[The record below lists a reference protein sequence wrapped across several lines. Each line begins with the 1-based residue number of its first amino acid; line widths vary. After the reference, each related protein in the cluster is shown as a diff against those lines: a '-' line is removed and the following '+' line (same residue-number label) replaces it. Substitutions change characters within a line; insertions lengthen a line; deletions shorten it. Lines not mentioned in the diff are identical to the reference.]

1 MGVGH
6 IRWGVAIWPSL
17 VESEMRERGL
27 RIQEIVAACLTMG
40 LAAAGISVAQEARGP
55 VVDPV
60 PVASGFGASMS
71 TDRAG
76 YRSGDT
82 IRITFEV
89 FNHTPAPVRFD
100 FGNGQRYDV
109 SVEDQLGNE
118 VWRWSRG
125 RMFTMALGQE
135 TVGPANP
142 RLRYEIEY
150 KADLAPGRYS
160 IEGVLADT
168 SGQLSAIVSV
178 RVE

>member
-1 MGVGH
+1 MCV
-6 IRWGVAIWPSL
+6 
-17 VESEMRERGL
+17 RGL
-27 RIQEIVAACLTMG
+27 RIPAIVAACLTMG
-40 LAAAGISVAQEARGP
+40 LAAARIAAAQEAPAP
-55 VVDPV
+55 VFDLVQ
-60 PVASGFGASMS
+60 VASGFGATMT
-71 TDRAG
+71 TDRAH

-100 FGNGQRYDV
+100 FGTGQRYDV
-109 SVEDQLGNE
+109 IIEDRQGNE
-118 VWRWSRG
+118 VWRWSQG

-142 RLRYEIEY
+142 RLSYEIEV
-150 KADLAPGRYS
+150 KADLAPGRYW

-168 SGQLSAIVSV
+168 AGQLSAIVSV